1 MLLWFLQAAG
11 TAIIFLRTMRMSAM
25 TLVARVHA
33 SKTTIHAALTIAGHV
48 AILPPHAKT
57 PPGIFN
63 GRDIVKT
70 ILPVKPRDRLTGA
83 CRRL

>member
-11 TAIIFLRTMRMSAM
+11 TAIILLRIAKMNATMP
-25 TLVARVHA
+25 VARAHA
-33 SKTTIHAALTIAGHV
+33 SNTTIHAAATIAGHV
-48 AILPPHAKT
+48 AIPPPHAKI

-70 ILPVKPRDRLTGA
+70 IPPVWIRGHLTGVH
-83 CRRL
+83 LQL